1 MMPSTTHPGN
11 LLTRPLAATAAE
23 TVNRETMTPGKSGT
37 PEKTG
42 KPEKPW
48 EFWIDVGGTFT
59 DCIACSPDHQLIPSK
74 VLSSAI
80 TKGRIERLADDSA
93 LVDSSRSDDPADF
106 WIGYAL
112 RCLDGDGQPLFQ
124 STVTTFDS
132 NTGRL
137 GLEQPLPD
145 TITPGTPYE
154 LVSPEEAPILAIRRV
169 LALRLEDPIPAVD
182 VRLGTT
188 RGTNALL
195 TREGARTVLLT
206 TRGFADVPLIGN
218 QDRPRLFDLVI
229 EKPQPL
235 FERVIE
241 VDERIDADGNVL
253 DSPDLQPVQAALAQ
267 AHDDGIESVAICL
280 LHSFANS
287 AHEEQLEQSA
297 REAGFH
303 EISRS
308 SRLSPLIKIVSRT
321 DTTLVDAYLNPIL
334 RQYVTRLRKSL
345 GSSSLK
351 IMTSAGGLVDA
362 DRFVGKDSILSGPA
376 GGVIGFS
383 RIAEQAGFK
392 QSIGFDMGGTSTDV
406 SRYDGNYELEFETTK
421 AGVRIVSPMLAIE
434 TVAAGGGSICDFD
447 GVKLAVGPASAGA
460 DPGPACYGRGG
471 PLTVTDL
478 NVHLGRILPDHF
490 PFPLDTNAVTNRLD
504 RLRDQIARSPMGQNY
519 SRTELAEGFLQIAIA
534 NMVRAIRN
542 ISVARGYDPADYVLV
557 TFGGAGGQHACAI
570 ARELGIRDILVHPYA
585 GILSAYGMGL
595 ADVRRFAQRSVLQ
608 PLDARTLNDLETVFT
623 ELTATATEEVRAE
636 GIAERQIETPR
647 RSLEIRYQGV
657 EAAIAVPCPDDGDYA
672 TAYHELHLQLYG
684 YTHQGRELEVT
695 AARVEVV
702 GTTADPPLETSTAV
716 QRSPEPHSVR
726 PVIFDSSECQAAV
739 FLRENLHPGDSFAGP
754 AILCESTSTLVIE
767 PGYSAEITE
776 RDEVLIRQDTS
787 EQAVAEVSTEADPV
801 MLEIFNN
808 LFASIAEQMGLTLQK
823 TSFSTNVKERLDF
836 SCAIFSATGDLVV
849 NAPHIPVHLG
859 AMSET
864 VKRILADNPDMAPSD
879 VFVTNDPY
887 RGGSHLPDV
896 TVVTPVHHADDGRL
910 LFFTA
915 SRAHH
920 AEIGGIVPGSM
931 PPFSKNLGEEGA
943 LIRNFR
949 LVDGGVSR
957 EDELR
962 ELLSSGTHPS
972 RNVPENL
979 ADVSAQVAAN
989 NSGVVQLGRLVER
1002 YSLEVVAAYMGHI
1015 QRAACEK
1022 MRLALSAIPD
1032 GNYHR
1037 TDQLDNGA
1045 TICVSI
1051 SISGETAEVDF
1062 NGTSEV
1068 MDSNLNANLAIVTA
1082 ACLYVFR
1089 CLINEDIP
1097 LNSGVLEP
1105 VTIHLPEC
1113 LLNPPEQ
1120 ADPSHSA
1127 AVVGGNV
1134 ETSQRV
1140 VDTLLGALGVAAA
1153 SQGTM
1158 NNLTFGDETFG
1169 YYETICG
1176 GAGATPRAA
1185 GADAVHTHMT
1195 NTRLTDVEVIER
1207 RYPVRILEFSIRHGS
1222 GGHGQFPGGN
1232 GVVRRIQ
1239 FLRELSVSI
1248 LSERRG
1254 PTPPFGLDGGEPGA
1268 VGQNLLDPADGSA
1281 QKNLGGKVQLDI
1293 LPGDILTILTPGGGA
1308 VGQVADS
1315 D

>member
-1 MMPSTTHPGN
+1 MTSAKPG
-11 LLTRPLAATAAE
+11 
-23 TVNRETMTPGKSGT
+23 TPG
-37 PEKTG
+37 KTG

-80 TKGRIERLADDSA
+80 TKGRIERLADDGA
-93 LVDSSRSDDPADF
+93 LVDSSRSDDPTDF

-132 NTGRL
+132 STGRL
-137 GLEQPLPD
+137 GLEQPLAD
-145 TITPGTPYE
+145 TIITPGTPYE

-195 TREGARTVLLT
+195 TREGARTVLLA

-253 DSPDLQPVQAALAQ
+253 DPPDLQPVQAALAQ

-287 AHEEQLEQSA
+287 SHEEQLEQSA
-297 REAGFH
+297 REAGFQ

-383 RIAEQAGFK
+383 RIAEQAGFE

-406 SRYDGNYELEFETTK
+406 SRYDGSYELEFETTK

-623 ELTATATEEVRAE
+623 ELTDTATEEVRAE
-636 GIAERQIETPR
+636 GIAERQIETPC
-647 RSLEIRYQGV
+647 RSLEIRYLGV

-702 GTTADPPLETSTAV
+702 GTTADPPLETTTAV
-716 QRSPEPHSVR
+716 QRSPEPHGIR
-726 PVIFDSSECQAAV
+726 PVIFDNSECQAAV
-739 FLRENLHPGDSFAGP
+739 FLREDLHPGDSFAGP

-962 ELLSSGTHPS
+962 ELLSTGTHPS

-1120 ADPSHSA
+1120 A
-1127 AVVGGNV
+1127 
-1134 ETSQRV
+1134 
-1140 VDTLLGALGVAAA
+1140 
-1153 SQGTM
+1153 
-1158 NNLTFGDETFG
+1158 
-1169 YYETICG
+1169 
-1176 GAGATPRAA
+1176 
-1185 GADAVHTHMT
+1185 
-1195 NTRLTDVEVIER
+1195 
-1207 RYPVRILEFSIRHGS
+1207 
-1222 GGHGQFPGGN
+1222 
-1232 GVVRRIQ
+1232 
-1239 FLRELSVSI
+1239 
-1248 LSERRG
+1248 
-1254 PTPPFGLDGGEPGA
+1254 
-1268 VGQNLLDPADGSA
+1268 
-1281 QKNLGGKVQLDI
+1281 
-1293 LPGDILTILTPGGGA
+1293 
-1308 VGQVADS
+1308 
-1315 D
+1315 